1 MAAVLAVQRLDN
13 WPDRKELGD
22 IPEAVRGTAATLVD
36 HFPLPDK
43 AVAVAVAVVVVVQ
56 QDSQAVESIHCLQPA
71 EDKGRDRGQEQP
83 GAGLDKQ
90 CRCRDKEEVVHH

>member
-1 MAAVLAVQRLDN
+1 MVAAVLAVQWLDN

-22 IPEAVRGTAATLVD
+22 IPEAVRGTAATPVD
-36 HFPLPDK
+36 HFPLPDR
-43 AVAVAVAVVVVVQ
+43 AVVVVAVQ
-56 QDSQAVESIHCLQPA
+56 LDSQAVESIHCLQPA

-90 CRCRDKEEVVHH
+90 CRCQDKEEVVHHY

>member
-1 MAAVLAVQRLDN
+1 MVAVVLAVQWLDN

-43 AVAVAVAVVVVVQ
+43 AVVVVAVQ
-56 QDSQAVESIHCLQPA
+56 LDSQAVESIHCLQPA
-71 EDKGRDRGQEQP
+71 EDKCRDRGQEQP